1 MVSALDTLA
10 AELEVNRLAH
20 PNEYAE
26 RLQTYLDAQPRF
38 YGAAAALLDHDGMVT
53 ASLYVYR
60 TDDGYVVTDLAEPS
74 CKIHS
79 HAGVSEPLTA
89 AAAVGTEPYFDAGS
103 GEIWMVTR
111 SVPVQGAEG
120 IFAIVTTDLPVE
132 APTR

>member
-1 MVSALDTLA
+1 
-10 AELEVNRLAH
+10 
-20 PNEYAE
+20 
-26 RLQTYLDAQPRF
+26 
-38 YGAAAALLDHDGMVT
+38 MVT

-74 CKIHS
+74 YTIHS
-79 HAGVSEPLTA
+79 HAWVSEPLAA

-111 SVPVQGAEG
+111 SVPVQDAEG